1 MSPSA
6 TATTGSEREDPAID
20 DSPVDPVPVGPAG
33 PVSVSTTH
41 NVSTT
46 HDVSVDTHQIA
57 PEGQRA
63 FASARRLSRE
73 ELLEAPV
80 RWPRPSRLEE
90 PLDVPREGKLADGL
104 RALGLTSVGTLLEHL
119 PRDSREARTVAALK
133 TGEPATV
140 AVEVRRIAARAVRR
154 RGMKPLVEATVF
166 DATGSMRAT
175 FFNQPWLAQRYPPGT
190 RLILHG
196 KTTERG
202 TFNVAHH
209 ALGAA
214 TSPAVSS
221 AGPSAA
227 SLDVSSNAPPVASPS
242 ALTDAPSAVSPGMPP
257 GAMDGAG
264 EIAHYPA
271 SEGVSSTQ
279 ILALVQGARAVLH
292 DVPEALGAA
301 TRVGEGLADR
311 GSALAAMHFP
321 RDADEREEGR
331 QRLAFEELLLTQLLF
346 LRRRAR
352 RGESATAYALEG
364 QGERAGLSERWLREG
379 LGFALTGDQQRAVA
393 TIAAELASVRPMQR
407 LLMGEVGSG
416 KTVVALYA
424 MLRAVEQGMQAALM
438 APTETLAEQHFAT
451 LQRLLGAGVGGD
463 LISTALLTGTTT
475 GKRREDTLG
484 KLASGELGLLVGTHA
499 LIEPDVRFHALAV
512 AVVDEQH
519 RFGVRQRAAL
529 EEKRS
534 TAGAEGSNREGRAPH
549 VLHMTATPI
558 PRTLALAKYGDLDV
572 SVLRELPHGRQAI
585 ETRIVAGERAR
596 ARAYEQLREQLRAGR
611 QAYVVCP
618 LVEEVEPVQTVQ
630 PSEPDGQSAP
640 SDAGQAVGAS
650 AGARAVAQA
659 PVAPVAAG
667 ATPAAEMKA
676 AKDEYER
683 LKKGE
688 LEGFELVLLHGQ
700 MRPREKQEAM
710 ARFASGAASV
720 LVATTVI
727 EVGVDVANATVM
739 LVENA
744 ERFGLSQLHQLRGR
758 VGRGEHRSSCLLVGP
773 AGARRLRAMAEHTDG
788 FRLAEIDLELRDEGE
803 LVGTRQSGLGQF
815 AVACLPG
822 DADLLERARARA
834 QTIFASDP
842 ELKSP
847 EHALL
852 GEALARTFGDEA
864 LEPIPA

>member
-1 MSPSA
+1 MHDGQKMSPVA
-6 TATTGSEREDPAID
+6 TATTSSGHDPAAG
-20 DSPVDPVPVGPAG
+20 DSPDRASTDRHKQNGRPEQSAPRAPA
-33 PVSVSTTH
+33 
-41 NVSTT
+41 
-46 HDVSVDTHQIA
+46 A
-57 PEGQRA
+57 PRA
-63 FASARRLSRE
+63 FAFASTDRLSRE
-73 ELLEAPV
+73 ELLQAPL
-80 RWPRPSRLEE
+80 RWPRPSRLDK
-90 PLDVPREGKLADGL
+90 PLEAPPEGKLADGL
-104 RALGLTSVGTLLEHL
+104 RALGLTSVGALLEHL

-140 AVEVRRIAARAVRR
+140 SVQVRRIAVRPVRR

-175 FFNQPWLAQRYPPGT
+175 FFNQPWLAQRYAPGT

-209 ALGAA
+209 ALGADA
-214 TSPAVSS
+214 IPA
-221 AGPSAA
+221 
-227 SLDVSSNAPPVASPS
+227 APPVSPP
-242 ALTDAPSAVSPGMPP
+242 AATDIA
-257 GAMDGAG
+257 AG

-279 ILALVQGARAVLH
+279 ILALVQSARGALH
-292 DVPEALGAA
+292 DVPEVLGAA
-301 TRVGEGLADR
+301 TRVSEGLADR
-311 GSALAAMHFP
+311 GGALAAMHFP
-321 RDADEREEGR
+321 RDAEERERGR
-331 QRLAFEELLLTQLLF
+331 ERLAFEELLLTQLVF

-352 RGESATAYALEG
+352 RRESAMAYALDG
-364 QGERAGLSERWLREG
+364 RGERAGLSERWLREG
-379 LGFALTGDQQRAVA
+379 LPFALTSDQQRAVA
-393 TIAAELASVRPMQR
+393 RIAEELASAHPMQR

-424 MLRAVEQGMQAALM
+424 MLRAVEHGMQAALM

-451 LQRLLGAGVGGD
+451 LQWLLGSEPVSA
-463 LISTALLTGTTT
+463 ALLTGTTS
-475 GKRREDTLG
+475 GRRREDTLG

-499 LIEPDVRFHALAV
+499 LIEPDVRFRALAV

-529 EEKRS
+529 EEKWSMAAGS
-534 TAGAEGSNREGRAPH
+534 TVGAVEPAGGSGAGGAIGEIAGARAPH
-549 VLHMTATPI
+549 TLHMTATPI

-572 SVLRELPHGRQAI
+572 SVLRELPSGRQAI
-585 ETRIVAGERAR
+585 ETQIVAGERAR

-618 LVEEVEPVQTVQ
+618 LVEQVEPVEGAVV
-630 PSEPDGQSAP
+630 GQLTTEVSA
-640 SDAGQAVGAS
+640 
-650 AGARAVAQA
+650 
-659 PVAPVAAG
+659 
-667 ATPAAEMKA
+667 TTETEMKA
-676 AKDEYER
+676 AKAEYER
-683 LKKGE
+683 LARGE
-688 LEGFELVLLHGQ
+688 LEGYELVLLHGQ

-710 ARFASGAASV
+710 ARFASGQASV

-773 AGARRLRAMAEHTDG
+773 AGARRLRAMVEHADG
-788 FRLAEIDLELRDEGE
+788 FRLAEIDLQLRDEGE
-803 LVGTRQSGLGQF
+803 LVGTRQSGLSQF
-815 AVACLPG
+815 EVACLPQ
-822 DADLLERARARA
+822 DAELLERARARA
-834 QTIFASDP
+834 QAIVGSDP
-842 ELKSP
+842 ELRSP

-852 GEALARTFGDEA
+852 GEALAWAFGDEA
-864 LEPIPA
+864 LERIPA

>member
-1 MSPSA
+1 MSPAA
-6 TATTGSEREDPAID
+6 TATTSSKRGDPAAGHSSEAI
-20 DSPVDPVPVGPAG
+20 PAG
-33 PVSVSTTH
+33 TTH
-41 NVSTT
+41 NSVSAGTQ
-46 HDVSVDTHQIA
+46 QIA
-57 PEGQRA
+57 REGPHA

-73 ELLEAPV
+73 ELLQAPV
-80 RWPRPSRLEE
+80 HWPRPSRLEG
-90 PLDVPREGKLADGL
+90 PLEVPPEGKLADGL
-104 RALGLTSVGTLLEHL
+104 QALGLTSVGALLEHL
-119 PRDSREARTVAALK
+119 PRDSREARTVTALK

-140 AVEVRRIAARAVRR
+140 AVQVRRINARAVRR
-154 RGMKPLVEATVF
+154 PGMKPLVEATVF

-175 FFNQPWLAQRYPPGT
+175 FFNQPWLAQRYAPGT

-209 ALGAA
+209 ALGSDA
-214 TSPAVSS
+214 TPD
-221 AGPSAA
+221 PPP
-227 SLDVSSNAPPVASPS
+227 DVTQA
-242 ALTDAPSAVSPGMPP
+242 
-257 GAMDGAG
+257 AG

-279 ILALVQGARAVLH
+279 ILALVQSARAALG

-301 TRVGEGLADR
+301 ARVSEGLADR
-311 GSALAAMHFP
+311 RSALAAMHFP
-321 RDADEREEGR
+321 RDAEERERGR
-331 QRLAFEELLLTQLLF
+331 ERLAFEELLLTQLLF

-352 RGESATAYALEG
+352 RRQSTTAYTLDG
-364 QGERAGLSERWLREG
+364 WGERAGLSERWLREG
-379 LGFALTGDQQRAVA
+379 LPFALTSDQQRAVA
-393 TIAAELASVRPMQR
+393 TIGAELASACPMQR

-424 MLRAVEQGMQAALM
+424 MLRAVEHGMQAALM

-451 LQRLLGAGVGGD
+451 LQRLLGSEPVSA
-463 LISTALLTGTTT
+463 ALLTGTTS
-475 GKRREDTLG
+475 GRRREDTLG
-484 KLASGELGLLVGTHA
+484 KLASGELGLLIGTHA
-499 LIEPDVRFHALAV
+499 LIEPDVRFRALAV

-529 EEKRS
+529 EEQRS
-534 TAGAEGSNREGRAPH
+534 VAATQAPH

-572 SVLRELPHGRQAI
+572 SVLRELPRGRQAI
-585 ETRIVAGERAR
+585 ETRIVAGEHERAL
-596 ARAYEQLREQLRAGR
+596 AYGQLREQLQAGR

-618 LVEEVEPVQTVQ
+618 LVEEVEPLES
-630 PSEPDGQSAP
+630 SESARP
-640 SDAGQAVGAS
+640 FV
-650 AGARAVAQA
+650 
-659 PVAPVAAG
+659 PVAAG
-667 ATPAAEMKA
+667 ASPAAEMKA
-676 AKDEYER
+676 AKAEYER
-683 LKKGE
+683 LTKGE
-688 LEGFELVLLHGQ
+688 LEGYELVLLHGQ

-773 AGARRLRAMAEHTDG
+773 VGAPRLRAMVEHADG

-803 LVGTRQSGLGQF
+803 LVGTRQSGLSQF
-815 AVACLPG
+815 DVACLPR
-822 DADLLERARARA
+822 DAELLERARARA
-834 QTIFASDP
+834 QAIVASDRQL
-842 ELKSP
+842 ESP

-852 GEALARTFGDEA
+852 GQALARAFGDEA